1 MQKIL
6 DFESSREHYTAD
18 ACVVWCFDARFTKA
32 LQSFAQARNYKHY
45 DLVRIA
51 GGAKS
56 LASPDN
62 ESERIFVLKQIE
74 ISLKL
79 HRAEKIVLMSHS
91 DCGAYGG
98 IKSFENDTDR
108 EKETHIQELTTAKE
122 FLEQNLSASVP
133 VELIFV
139 DFDSIWEV

>member
-18 ACVVWCFDARFTKA
+18 ACVVWCFDARFTKS
-32 LQSFAQARNYKHY
+32 LQGFAQARNYRSY

-79 HRAEKIVLMSHS
+79 HRAEKIVLMTHS

-98 IKSFENDTDR
+98 IKSFENDIDR
-108 EKETHIQELTTAKE
+108 EKETHIKELTAARE
-122 FLEQNLSASVP
+122 FLEKNLSMSVP
-133 VELIFV
+133 VELLFV
-139 DFDSIWEV
+139 NFDSIWEL